1 MRSTLRRLLA
11 VRRRYA
17 PFIFLLPTVLIVLAF
32 QIAPVLFAFIISV
45 MRWDAVEGMAAAQF
59 TGLDNYVWVFL
70 EDEWFGASLG
80 STLWTLVVSGALIHL
95 TAIPM
100 AFFIQTRLR
109 RYRNTLLTVYFLPF
123 LVSAII
129 LQFSF
134 SILFG
139 NSPEAPVNALLLAIG
154 NFQLLGIKPFAL
166 ERLEWSGKM
175 PFEILRVNITS
186 DGFVVAFTKPVEQVT
201 GAATDSYSRRMV
213 RCRFF
218 TRCRFSSRQVF
229 RFSSSSCGSLSSAGR
244 STSAELTV
252 SRRPPWVM
260 PVTRAR

>member
-11 VRRRYA
+11 ARRRYA

-70 EDEWFGASLG
+70 EDEWFGATLG

-109 RYRNTLLTVYFLPF
+109 RYRKDRK
-123 LVSAII
+123 S
-129 LQFSF
+129 
-134 SILFG
+134 
-139 NSPEAPVNALLLAIG
+139 
-154 NFQLLGIKPFAL
+154 
-166 ERLEWSGKM
+166 
-175 PFEILRVNITS
+175 
-186 DGFVVAFTKPVEQVT
+186 VV
-201 GAATDSYSRRMV
+201 
-213 RCRFF
+213 
-218 TRCRFSSRQVF
+218 
-229 RFSSSSCGSLSSAGR
+229 
-244 STSAELTV
+244 
-252 SRRPPWVM
+252 
-260 PVTRAR
+260 